1 MHVYKAVVE
10 KFLPTPSKSHYVF
23 NLRDFARVVFG
34 VLLVPSTH
42 LQDGDKLIRLWIH
55 EVYRVF
61 YDRLIDNSDRVMF
74 FEMMK
79 ETTKHQFKK
88 DMDSLLDH
96 VVPTGQKLKDDH
108 IRLSLVL
115 RVKCLSWKRGLI
127 YYYLGHKSSFFFPL
141 KLMRLNA
148 AALHRRNLTAYLKSY
163 KIKKEKKTRKANK
176 CNIGMTEPPEQSAKK
191 TGSSLV

>member
-42 LQDGDKLIRLWIH
+42 LQEGDKLIRLWIH

-61 YDRLIDNSDRVMF
+61 YDRLIDNNDRVMF

-79 ETTKHQFKK
+79 ETTKQQFKK

-96 VVPTGQKLKDDH
+96 IVPTGQKLNDDH
-108 IRLSLVL
+108 IRSE
-115 RVKCLSWKRGLI
+115 K
-127 YYYLGHKSSFFFPL
+127 L
-141 KLMRLNA
+141 K
-148 AALHRRNLTAYLKSY
+148 
-163 KIKKEKKTRKANK
+163 
-176 CNIGMTEPPEQSAKK
+176 
-191 TGSSLV
+191 

>member
-1 MHVYKAVVE
+1 MGPPGGGRNDISGRFTRHLNIISIDSFDDNTMTKIFTSIVDWHFAKGFDASFGRLGKILVQATMHVYKAVVE

-61 YDRLIDNSDRVMF
+61 YDRLIDNNDRVMF

-79 ETTKHQFKK
+79 ETTKQQFKK
-88 DMDSLLDH
+88 DMDGLLDH

-108 IRLSLVL
+108 IR
-115 RVKCLSWKRGLI
+115 
-127 YYYLGHKSSFFFPL
+127 
-141 KLMRLNA
+141 
-148 AALHRRNLTAYLKSY
+148 
-163 KIKKEKKTRKANK
+163 
-176 CNIGMTEPPEQSAKK
+176 
-191 TGSSLV
+191 

>member
-1 MHVYKAVVE
+1 MARIFFLSSYYVSRLKEHPFHILFLLQILVQATMHVYKAVVE

-42 LQDGDKLIRLWIH
+42 LQEGDKLIRLWIH

-61 YDRLIDNSDRVMF
+61 YDRLIDNNDRVMF

-79 ETTKHQFKK
+79 ETTKQQFKK

-96 VVPTGQKLKDDH
+96 IVPTGQKLKDDH
-108 IRLSLVL
+108 IRSE
-115 RVKCLSWKRGLI
+115 K
-127 YYYLGHKSSFFFPL
+127 L
-141 KLMRLNA
+141 K
-148 AALHRRNLTAYLKSY
+148 
-163 KIKKEKKTRKANK
+163 
-176 CNIGMTEPPEQSAKK
+176 
-191 TGSSLV
+191 